1 MYYIKQKTHTAIN
14 GVKEMSTDK
23 KLLGEKRR
31 ESIIKWLKD
40 SPTPII
46 GEELSKR
53 ANVSRQVIVQD
64 ITLLKAK
71 NEPIVAT
78 SQGYI
83 YLQEPSKNDNL
94 SRIIA
99 VKHTFEQTADEL
111 NILVDHGVTVRD
123 VIVEHSVYGDI
134 TGALMIRNRFEV
146 KRFIEKL
153 SETNA
158 SLLSL
163 LTNGVH
169 LHTIEADSV
178 EKLDAACKAL
188 REVEILLNDQ

>member
-1 MYYIKQKTHTAIN
+1 
-14 GVKEMSTDK
+14 MSTDK

-31 ESIIKWLKD
+31 ESIIQWLKE

-64 ITLLKAK
+64 ISLLKAK

-83 YLQEPSKNDNL
+83 YLQEHPKQDTI

-99 VKHTFEQTADEL
+99 VKHTSEQTADEL
-111 NILVDHGVTVRD
+111 NILVDYGVTVKD
-123 VIVEHSVYGDI
+123 VIVEHPVYGEI
-134 TGALMIRNRFEV
+134 VGSLMIKNRFEV

-178 EKLDAACKAL
+178 EKLDSACEAL
-188 REVEILLNDQ
+188 REANILFSDQ

>member
-1 MYYIKQKTHTAIN
+1 
-14 GVKEMSTDK
+14 MSGDR

-31 ESIIKWLKD
+31 ETIIKWLKE

-64 ITLLKAK
+64 ISLLKAK

-83 YLQEPSKNDNL
+83 YLEEQPLQENF

-99 VKHTFEQTADEL
+99 CKHTPEETMDEL
-111 NILVDHGVTVRD
+111 NLLVDNGVTVRD
-123 VIVEHSVYGDI
+123 VIVEHPVYGEI
-134 TGALMIRNRFEV
+134 TGSLMIKNRFEV
-146 KRFIEKL
+146 KRFVEKI

-178 EKLDAACKAL
+178 EKLDAACGAL
-188 REVEILLNDQ
+188 REMKILLSE

>member
-1 MYYIKQKTHTAIN
+1 M
-14 GVKEMSTDK
+14 DK
-23 KLLGEKRR
+23 KLLGERRR
-31 ESIIKWLKD
+31 ETIIKWLKE
-40 SPTPII
+40 SPEPII

-64 ITLLKAK
+64 ISLLKAR

-83 YLQEPSKNDNL
+83 YIQDQPKNERY

-99 VKHTFEQTADEL
+99 VKHNAEDTLGEL
-111 NILVDHGVTVRD
+111 NLLVDHGVTVKD
-123 VIVEHSVYGDI
+123 VIVEHPVYGEI
-134 TGALMIRNRFEV
+134 SASLMISNRFEV

-153 SETNA
+153 GETKA

-163 LTNGVH
+163 LTDGIH
-169 LHTIEADSV
+169 LHTIEADSLDR
-178 EKLDAACKAL
+178 LDAACEAL
-188 REVEILLNDQ
+188 QDANYLLNDQ

>member
-1 MYYIKQKTHTAIN
+1 
-14 GVKEMSTDK
+14 MSGDK

-31 ESIIKWLKD
+31 ETIVKWLKD
-40 SPTPII
+40 SPHPII

-64 ITLLKAK
+64 ISLLKAK

-83 YLQEPSKNDNL
+83 YLGEQSKQENY

-99 VKHTFEQTADEL
+99 CKHSSEETEKEL
-111 NILVDHGVTVRD
+111 NILVDNGVIVRD
-123 VIVEHSVYGDI
+123 VIVEHPVYGDLA
-134 TGALMIRNRFEV
+134 GSLMIKNRFEV
-146 KRFIEKL
+146 KRFIERV

-178 EKLDAACKAL
+178 EKIDAACKAL
-188 REVEILLNDQ
+188 REVNILLSDQ

>member
-1 MYYIKQKTHTAIN
+1 
-14 GVKEMSTDK
+14 MSGDK

-31 ESIIKWLKD
+31 ETIVNWLKE
-40 SPTPII
+40 SQTPII

-64 ITLLKAK
+64 ISLLKAK

-83 YLQEPSKNDNL
+83 YLQEQTKQENF

-99 VKHTFEQTADEL
+99 CKHTSEQTAEEL

-123 VIVEHSVYGDI
+123 VIVEHPVYGEL
-134 TGALMIRNRFEV
+134 TGSLMIRNRFEV
-146 KRFIEKL
+146 KRFIEKV

-178 EKLDAACKAL
+178 ETLDTACEAL
-188 REVEILLNDQ
+188 REVNILLSEQ

>member
-1 MYYIKQKTHTAIN
+1 
-14 GVKEMSTDK
+14 MSTDK

-31 ESIIKWLKD
+31 ESIIKWLRE

-46 GEELSKR
+46 GEELSNR

-64 ITLLKAK
+64 ISLLKAK

-83 YLQEPSKNDNL
+83 YLQEQPQQDYI
-94 SRIIA
+94 SRIIV
-99 VKHTFEQTADEL
+99 VKHAPEQTAEEL
-111 NILVDHGVTVRD
+111 NILVDNGVTVRD
-123 VIVEHSVYGDI
+123 VIVEHPVYGDI
-134 TGALMIRNRFEV
+134 TGSLMIKNRFEV

-153 SETNA
+153 SATNA

-178 EKLDAACKAL
+178 EKLDSACEAL
-188 REVEILLNDQ
+188 REANILFSDQ

>member
-1 MYYIKQKTHTAIN
+1 MN
-14 GVKEMSTDK
+14 VDK

-31 ESIIKWLKD
+31 ETIITWLKE

-64 ITLLKAK
+64 ISLLKAR

-83 YLQEPSKNDNL
+83 YLQDQTKKDKY
-94 SRIIA
+94 SRLI
-99 VKHTFEQTADEL
+99 VCKHTQEQTAEEL
-111 NILVDHGVTVRD
+111 NILVDNGVTVRD
-123 VIVEHSVYGDI
+123 VIVEHPVYGDLSGSLLI
-134 TGALMIRNRFEV
+134 SNRLEV
-146 KRFIEKL
+146 KRFIEKVN
-153 SETNA
+153 ETKA
-158 SLLSL
+158 SLLSQ

-169 LHTIEADSV
+169 LHTIEADSL
-178 EKLDAACKAL
+178 EKLDAACDAL
-188 REVEILLNDQ
+188 REAEIILSDQ

>member
-1 MYYIKQKTHTAIN
+1 
-14 GVKEMSTDK
+14 MSADK

-31 ESIIKWLKD
+31 ESIIKWLKE
-40 SPTPII
+40 SPSPII
-46 GEELSKR
+46 GEDLSKR

-64 ITLLKAK
+64 ISLLKAK

-83 YLQEPSKNDNL
+83 YLQEQPIDDHI

-99 VKHTFEQTADEL
+99 VKHTSDQTAEEL
-111 NILVDHGVTVRD
+111 NILVDNGVTVRD
-123 VIVEHSVYGDI
+123 VIVEHPVYGEI
-134 TGALMIRNRFEV
+134 AGSLMIKNRFEV

-178 EKLDAACKAL
+178 EKLDAACEAL
-188 REVEILLNDQ
+188 QEVNILLKE

>member
-1 MYYIKQKTHTAIN
+1 MTA
-14 GVKEMSTDK
+14 DK

-31 ESIIKWLKD
+31 DSIIKWLKE

-64 ITLLKAK
+64 ISLLKAK

-83 YLQEPSKNDNL
+83 YFQEQSNQDHI

-99 VKHTFEQTADEL
+99 VKHTTEQTAEEL
-111 NILVDHGVTVRD
+111 NLLVDNGVTVRD
-123 VIVEHSVYGDI
+123 VIVEHPVYGEI
-134 TGALMIRNRFEV
+134 VGSLMIKNRFEV

-178 EKLDAACKAL
+178 EKIAAACEAL
-188 REVEILLNDQ
+188 HEVGILLSDQ